1 MNDKLI
7 EIQSNLIKQAE
18 EELTQS
24 NQLLESL
31 QQEKEL
37 LEEFPLDELDSLKS
51 LVLVLQ
57 YRLDTQSVLG
67 QLGKLQ
73 QYLLQLLGVEA
84 KHSFEFN
91 IERLAYALGTEELK
105 QILAILNH
113 LVDSLLR
120 VIAQKQLKDS
130 LDRKKS
136 LQHVKQFK
144 PLDTLVNVMKKQKVF
159 LAKLDELKLVLENIG
174 GAPQPGIIYDHI
186 AALQGPISRFYQALQ
201 HGLALSHSLYQ
212 QFQKKNQLNYQLP
225 DTLLKPEH
233 IIRNMEYH
241 LEPQRLFK
249 ASMERNKI
257 ESLEERAAAK
267 RLGHFFNH

>member
-1 MNDKLI
+1 MNEKLI

-105 QILAILNH
+105 QILAMLNH

-136 LQHVKQFK
+136 LQHVKQFR
-144 PLDTLVNVMKKQKVF
+144 PLDTLVNVMNKQKVF

-212 QFQKKNQLNYQLP
+212 QLQKKNQLNYQLP

-233 IIRNMEYH
+233 IIRDMEYH